1 MIKIIQSSPL
11 FEKDSWIKI
20 ALVHKMKIHDLLIK
34 LLKLDIPTNYEEKM
48 VDLNTRNNLELE
60 LKILFK
66 R

>member
-1 MIKIIQSSPL
+1 MIYLST
-11 FEKDSWIKI
+11 
-20 ALVHKMKIHDLLIK
+20 

-48 VDLNTRNNLELE
+48 AGLNARNDIELK

>member
-1 MIKIIQSSPL
+1 MNLNCAGSQS
-11 FEKDSWIKI
+11 
-20 ALVHKMKIHDLLIK
+20 KIHDLLVK

-48 VDLNTRNNLELE
+48 ADLNERNNLEFE